1 MEYSTTR
8 YSYMMLRMILTDTIE
23 LRKGFT
29 VSTYLSKSQGQLKR
43 SLLTGVR
50 ISIALDG
57 EVEFRTE
64 EC

>member
-1 MEYSTTR
+1 
-8 YSYMMLRMILTDTIE
+8 MMLRMTLTDTIE